1 MTQSQD
7 DSYDSFYDD
16 VVNMMNDIIVNIS
29 ISLIQ
34 TLLIF
39 CNSVLFFF
47 SFVPFLFFS
56 FIFFLNFFNTKT
68 RKKTCP
74 FLIIPFV
81 KGIVN
86 EITSKIN
93 NTIRIKKSRNNYI
106 FGGDEV
112 IVALKDRYLA

>member
-39 CNSVLFFF
+39 YNLVLFF
-47 SFVPFLFFS
+47 SFVPFLLLYLFPQFF
-56 FIFFLNFFNTKT
+56 
-68 RKKTCP
+68 
-74 FLIIPFV
+74 
-81 KGIVN
+81 
-86 EITSKIN
+86 
-93 NTIRIKKSRNNYI
+93 
-106 FGGDEV
+106 
-112 IVALKDRYLA
+112 